1 MKRHID
7 ENMNIK
13 DILEKFPGT
22 LDIFENN
29 GFNGLKDPKVL
40 EILSTVTLKKAMEL
54 KKMDTASFIVLLDE
68 AISSM
73 DSVEK
78 KDGGVS
84 ILGLLPCPVRTPL
97 LENFQNFLSEN
108 PDIQA
113 NYQLKA
119 ASSGLGWIKEEVIQA
134 NNIDKLAD
142 MFISAGFDLFFEK
155 ELMGKFKAQGI
166 FKDITDMEHYNSD
179 FENAS
184 ISLKDPHGDY
194 SMIGV
199 VPAIFLVN
207 RETLGDREI
216 PTSWKDILSP
226 KFEKS
231 ISLPIADFDLFNAIL
246 VNIYKNYGDE
256 GVKALG
262 RNLMESM
269 HPAQM
274 VGSSGPAV
282 TIMPFFFS
290 KMIQPNSP
298 MVPVWPEDG
307 AIISPIFMLTKK
319 EKEKELKKLA
329 QFMGGKE
336 VGNILANQGLFPS
349 VNPQVKNPTTG
360 KPFMWVGWDFI
371 YNNDMG
377 KIIRHCENIFFSEV
391 NR

>member
-1 MKRHID
+1 MKRQID

-13 DILEKFPGT
+13 EILEKFPGT

-29 GFNGLKDPKVL
+29 GFKGLKDPKAL

-54 KKMDTASFIVLLDE
+54 KKMDTASFILLLDE

-97 LENFQNFLSEN
+97 LENFQKFLSEN

-216 PTSWKDILSP
+216 PTSWKDILSS

-360 KPFMWVGWDFI
+360 KPFMWIGWDFI